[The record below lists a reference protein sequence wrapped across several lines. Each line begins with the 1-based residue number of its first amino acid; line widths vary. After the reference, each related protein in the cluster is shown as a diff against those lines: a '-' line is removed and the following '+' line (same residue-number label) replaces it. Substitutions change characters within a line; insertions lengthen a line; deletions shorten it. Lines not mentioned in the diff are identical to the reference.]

1 MRDHQTLR
9 AALGPAF
16 IGHER
21 DLAADGTTGPGYVP
35 AAGDAG
41 PGRVVVII
49 AAHNEQALIGEALE
63 SVASQTRIVDEAIVV
78 ADRCSDRT
86 SAIAREHGATVVQT
100 TDNRHQKAGALNEV
114 LDDLLPRLSD
124 NDSVLVM
131 DADTS
136 LSPGFISEAALR
148 LREPEGDGARIGGVG
163 GIFFGS
169 IRFTGFLGHLQNN
182 EYVRYAREVGRR
194 RGRADVLTG
203 TATLFSASALR
214 AVKRAR
220 SSGELPS
227 GSGVYDVD
235 ALTEDN
241 ELTLALKRLGYRT
254 VSPKACTVGTR
265 LPATLRWLF
274 YQRLR
279 WQRGALEN
287 LVAYGATRETL
298 PYVGRQLLTYV
309 GVAFVPFYL
318 TVLAYSLLTSGS
330 VGLPLFWSII
340 AGLFVFE
347 RAWAVRRG
355 GWRSVALSALIVPE
369 LVYDVFLHIVYI
381 RAAVATATGEHET
394 WAARTPAR
402 VSRRG
407 PDSWRHWWDPVE
419 GGFYVATAMALVV
432 GLAFASIAAGIAWQV
447 IGALVLGGSALTVL
461 RLSGL
466 DPLGFVLGSGENRL
480 TAFDSLGFA
489 LVTGKKHHGRRVDGL
504 SVREA
509 SELDTYQAGLHRQ
522 GFGGLDVPVDKV
534 RAGIGSKARQ
544 RSLEGTVR

>member
-1 MRDHQTLR
+1 MRTRQTLR

-21 DLAADGTTGPGYVP
+21 NLTAEGATGPGYVA

-41 PGRVVVII
+41 PGRVVAVIP
-49 AAHNEQALIGEALE
+49 AHNEEALIGEALE
-63 SVASQTRIVDEAIVV
+63 SVASQTRSVDEAIVV

-100 TDNRHQKAGALNEV
+100 TANRHQKAGALNAV

-136 LSPGFISEAALR
+136 LSPGFVSEAALR
-148 LREPEGDGARIGGVG
+148 LREPEGAGARVGGVG

-194 RGRADVLTG
+194 KGRADVLTG
-203 TATLFSASALR
+203 TATLFSARALR
-214 AVKRAR
+214 AVKSARA
-220 SSGELPS
+220 SGKLPS
-227 GSGVYDVD
+227 GSGVYDVE

-241 ELTLALKRLGYRT
+241 ELTLALKHLGYRT
-254 VSPKACTVGTR
+254 VSPRTCTVGTR
-265 LPATLRWLF
+265 LPPTLRKLF

-298 PYVGRQLLTYV
+298 PYIGRQLLTYV
-309 GVAFVPFYL
+309 GAAFVPFYL
-318 TVLAYSLLTSGS
+318 TVLTYTLLTGSS
-330 VGLPLFWSII
+330 VGMPLFWSII
-340 AGLFVFE
+340 AALFVFE

-355 GWRSVALSALIVPE
+355 GWRSVALSVLVVPE
-369 LVYDVFLHIVYI
+369 LVYDLFLHTVYI
-381 RAAVATATGEHET
+381 RAAVDTATGEHET
-394 WAARTPAR
+394 WAERMPAR
-402 VSRRG
+402 VCRRG
-407 PDSWRHWWDPVE
+407 LHSLRHWSDRDRR
-419 GGFYVATAMALVV
+419 GFYVGTVMALVI
-432 GLAFASIAAGIAWQV
+432 GIALASIAVGIAWQA
-447 IGALVLGGSALTVL
+447 IAALVLGGSALTAL

-466 DPLGFVLGSGENRL
+466 DPLGFVLGSGENQL
-480 TAFDSLGFA
+480 AGLDSLGFA

-504 SVREA
+504 SVRETT
-509 SELDTYQAGLHRQ
+509 ELDAYQADLDPQ
-522 GFGGLDVPVDKV
+522 GFGGLDVPVDGL
-534 RAGIGSKARQ
+534 RAAIGSKVRQ
-544 RSLEGTVR
+544 RTLEGTNR